1 VLPSKNG
8 QPNVCQNFSITG
20 IHRDGAYAEYVAV
33 DPKYLHRIPD
43 EVPLHHAAVTEP
55 TSIATR
61 AVFTQSNVAP
71 GDTVLTEG
79 PDPISILIAAV
90 VDSLGANVVISGIDR
105 DTAYRLP
112 LLDDLGVET
121 INAHSA
127 NLADYA

>member
-1 VLPSKNG
+1 
-8 QPNVCQNFSITG
+8 
-20 IHRDGAYAEYVAV
+20 
-33 DPKYLHRIPD
+33 
-43 EVPLHHAAVTEP
+43 
-55 TSIATR
+55 
-61 AVFTQSNVAP
+61 VFTQSNAAP
-71 GDTVLTEG
+71 GDTVLMEG